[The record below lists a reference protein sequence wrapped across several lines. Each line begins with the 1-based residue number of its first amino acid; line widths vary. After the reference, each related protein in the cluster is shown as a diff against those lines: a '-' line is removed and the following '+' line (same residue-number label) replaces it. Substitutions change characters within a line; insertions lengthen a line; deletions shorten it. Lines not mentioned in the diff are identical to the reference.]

1 MNDDDCIDETDTDYN
16 MDTYDDE
23 CNDFREDLAKRTGL
37 SEARVQ
43 VRICKLAY
51 LLQHIQIG
59 LRTQTA
65 TWMDGC
71 TFRFSKDCLLAS
83 YPSTQSRGQRFG
95 QSDSSKKSK
104 PQLQILYTPYSTYA
118 QSRVFHM

>member
-51 LLQHIQIG
+51 QACVPKLPHG
-59 LRTQTA
+59 WMDVTSLRIVRWRPIHPRSHVDNALGRVFPATIQTA
-65 TWMDGC
+65 ATN
-71 TFRFSKDCLLAS
+71 
-83 YPSTQSRGQRFG
+83 TQ
-95 QSDSSKKSK
+95 
-104 PQLQILYTPYSTYA
+104 YSTYG
-118 QSRVFHM
+118 